1 MCGEV
6 LAEVIGTPTPSRRY
20 HHPVAV
26 RLTKHA
32 EAKLELLARHGVIV
46 TLADVVA
53 AVTDPDVRET
63 DGHPWIAQRR
73 FGERHVLRVVY
84 RQEGSDVIVI
94 TVYPGRRSR
103 YEHSL

>member
-1 MCGEV
+1 M
-6 LAEVIGTPTPSRRY
+6 
-20 HHPVAV
+20 AV

-32 EAKLELLARHGVIV
+32 EDKIALLARHGVIV
-46 TLADVVA
+46 ALADVVA

-84 RQEGSDVIVI
+84 RQEGSDVVVI